1 MMKTAIDLNNT
12 GCKVLQRGHYK
23 LSIAL
28 FTEAINVI
36 KVSRSSSRNDNVEM
50 QKHFVDVFKNTEQL
64 FQRPLKSDLLVNASF
79 LYASPFKIDPS
90 ENPDQVNERYASAVI
105 LFNTALASHLR
116 LLEKGMFGT
125 KPRFLLDM
133 YNYAYSLI
141 ETNDANHPVIALL
154 VLATLNN
161 MGQIYHQ
168 TAQFYHEEQCL
179 REMDCLLSSDRNSI
193 QELKENG
200 CWGDFVL
207 NVAMLRNSVKNAP
220 AA

>member
-1 MMKTAIDLNNT
+1 
-12 GCKVLQRGHYK
+12 
-23 LSIAL
+23 
-28 FTEAINVI
+28 
-36 KVSRSSSRNDNVEM
+36 
-50 QKHFVDVFKNTEQL
+50 
-64 FQRPLKSDLLVNASF
+64 
-79 LYASPFKIDPS
+79 
-90 ENPDQVNERYASAVI
+90 
-105 LFNTALASHLR
+105 
-116 LLEKGMFGT
+116 
-125 KPRFLLDM
+125 M

-141 ETNDANHPVIALL
+141 ETNDANHPAIALL